1 MRRGLFRI
9 WVVLTTI
16 WIVSAAVYLKDDLTA
31 DTWVPGTKLFEF
43 RDQRGKFNVFARD
56 ESGAEKLR
64 DQFLGEWFHYK
75 GVWKIEDV
83 IRLDEVTPYWD
94 VRLKALAWVLVP
106 PILILLIDL
115 VMCWIIAGFKTGE
128 ERD

>member
-64 DQFLGEWFHYK
+64 DQFLGEWFPYK
-75 GVWKIEDV
+75 GAWIQ
-83 IRLDEVTPYWD
+83 
-94 VRLKALAWVLVP
+94 VRSATRFS
-106 PILILLIDL
+106 D
-115 VMCWIIAGFKTGE
+115 
-128 ERD
+128 